1 MTATDYSLLELNPFM
16 DLLPAPSLAT
26 DQRSVDDGDYCEI
39 SERRQRAFR
48 RAQNHSRNVF
58 WMRRAF
64 PVLAILSV
72 GFYFLQGGFSV
83 NYGDMKAS
91 VEKVELTRN
100 ELKMTN
106 PRLEG
111 HDEKAG
117 SYLVT
122 ADTAVQKSATP
133 HIVQLDKVDGKL
145 EHPSNGSMTLTAN
158 DGVFDTKTEVMD
170 LSGDIVIKSTNGMQA
185 RLEDANIIIKT
196 QKISSDRPVYVEMNG
211 STIRADRIRIDGLA
225 KTVDFVDRVK
235 VRLIKSPKKAVVAE
249 TPQQ

>member
-1 MTATDYSLLELNPFM
+1 MNPFM
-16 DLLPAPSLAT
+16 EFLPAPSPAT
-26 DQRSVDDGDYCEI
+26 DQQGVDDGAYCEI

-48 RAQNHSRNVF
+48 RAQNHSRHVF
-58 WMRRAF
+58 WMRRVF
-64 PVLAILSV
+64 PVLAVLSV
-72 GFYFLQGGFSV
+72 GFYFIKGEFSV

-111 HDEKAG
+111 HDQKAG

-133 HIVQLDKVDGKL
+133 HVVQLNKVNGKL
-145 EHPSNGSMTLTAN
+145 EHPSNGTMTLTAN

-170 LSGDIVIKSTNGMQA
+170 LTGDIVINSTNGMKAQ
-185 RLEDANIIIKT
+185 LDNANIVIKT
-196 QKISSDRPVYVEMNG
+196 QKISSDRPVFVEMNG
-211 STIRADRIRIDGLA
+211 STVRAGRIRIDGLA
-225 KTVDFVDRVK
+225 KTVEFIDRVR
-235 VRLIKSPKKAVVAE
+235 VELIKSPDKAVVADN
-249 TPQQ
+249 PKP